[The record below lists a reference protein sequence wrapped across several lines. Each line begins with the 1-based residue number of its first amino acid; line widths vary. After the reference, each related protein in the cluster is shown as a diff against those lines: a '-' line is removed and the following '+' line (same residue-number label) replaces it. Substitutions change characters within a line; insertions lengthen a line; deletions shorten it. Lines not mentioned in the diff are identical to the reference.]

1 MRYGWRL
8 YEIGHNFL
16 VYNFQ
21 LPCIQPSTSLYTTS
35 NFLIVAMVII
45 VAIIMVDMAVMGR
58 IDKTDGKVKT
68 DILT

>member
-1 MRYGWRL
+1 MR
-8 YEIGHNFL
+8 
-16 VYNFQ
+16 
-21 LPCIQPSTSLYTTS
+21 SDTTSLYTTS